1 MRGSFFIFRERTCK
15 LKNISRHLFSF
26 PSIGVNAFFYKIHVK
41 TSCLISEVSTFLIHS
56 ESTGKGKIMDEI
68 EAGFKKLE
76 QKIEEMQE
84 KGDSLS
90 QEVRD
95 HESDLLTRMAKSV
108 VPIVKVVGLNMLKK
122 GKQDT
127 KGEIYDP
134 AYFPGKMIILGKAV
148 KPAAA
153 RPDNPQ
159 MPVTDQF
166 CVLSEEGKF
175 FELMYSFDGFLTD
188 SYLNPI
194 NPKTAIEN
202 YGYDIMF
209 MLYRAMHDYLKGE
222 EALVEA
228 LEKVLGYIYS
238 RNS

>member
-1 MRGSFFIFRERTCK
+1 
-15 LKNISRHLFSF
+15 
-26 PSIGVNAFFYKIHVK
+26 
-41 TSCLISEVSTFLIHS
+41 
-56 ESTGKGKIMDEI
+56 MDEI

-76 QKIEEMQE
+76 QKIEEMQK

-90 QEVRD
+90 QDVRD
-95 HESDLLTRMAKSV
+95 HESELLSRMAKSV
-108 VPIVKVVGLNMLKK
+108 VPIVKLVGLNMLKK

-148 KPAAA
+148 KPVAG

-194 NPKTAIEN
+194 DAKTAIEN

-209 MLYRAMHDYLKGE
+209 MLYCAMHDYLKGE

>member
-1 MRGSFFIFRERTCK
+1 
-15 LKNISRHLFSF
+15 
-26 PSIGVNAFFYKIHVK
+26 
-41 TSCLISEVSTFLIHS
+41 
-56 ESTGKGKIMDEI
+56 
-68 EAGFKKLE
+68 
-76 QKIEEMQE
+76 
-84 KGDSLS
+84 
-90 QEVRD
+90 
-95 HESDLLTRMAKSV
+95 
-108 VPIVKVVGLNMLKK
+108 
-122 GKQDT
+122 
-127 KGEIYDP
+127 
-134 AYFPGKMIILGKAV
+134 MIILGKAV
-148 KPAAA
+148 TPAAA

-194 NPKTAIEN
+194 NAKTAIEN

>member
-1 MRGSFFIFRERTCK
+1 
-15 LKNISRHLFSF
+15 
-26 PSIGVNAFFYKIHVK
+26 
-41 TSCLISEVSTFLIHS
+41 
-56 ESTGKGKIMDEI
+56 MDEI
-68 EAGFKKLE
+68 EAGLKKLE
-76 QKIEEMQE
+76 QMIQELQE

-95 HESDLLTRMAKSV
+95 NDTKLLMRMAKSAVPV
-108 VPIVKVVGLNMLKK
+108 VKIVGLNMLRK

-134 AYFPGKMIILGKAV
+134 AYYPGKMIILGKAV
-148 KPAAA
+148 KPASF

-188 SYLNPI
+188 SYLNPVDA
-194 NPKTAIEN
+194 KTAIEH

-222 EALVEA
+222 EALIEA
-228 LEKVLGYIYS
+228 LEKVIGYIFA
-238 RNS
+238 RNSDS

>member
-1 MRGSFFIFRERTCK
+1 
-15 LKNISRHLFSF
+15 
-26 PSIGVNAFFYKIHVK
+26 
-41 TSCLISEVSTFLIHS
+41 
-56 ESTGKGKIMDEI
+56 MDEI

-95 HESDLLTRMAKSV
+95 HESELLTRMAKSV

-148 KPAAA
+148 KPAAS

-194 NPKTAIEN
+194 NAKTAIEN